1 MKILAIVGLMLL
13 SACQLSAQAQTAPP
27 SKTSNELASK
37 EAGESSWTHRWGV
50 GFAAFPKYPG
60 SDRFWALPVPLLE
73 SRYRERFFI
82 STVHGLGVEGQV
94 LPGLRLGA
102 SLLPDL
108 YLRRSQDLPERFA
121 KLDEIKLAP
130 ALRISAELSHGPW
143 VMQWISST
151 RLGRLNSW
159 GKPAEQGSSLQMEA
173 GYGLVAAPGLA
184 LAAGVSAQWMDA
196 KLANTLLG
204 INAAQAQATGQSI
217 YTLGS
222 GVKNLGLFARAHYQ
236 WDADWQLQG
245 RLAVQQLRGDA
256 ANSPLVQRRL
266 QPELF
271 LSLSRGF

>member
-1 MKILAIVGLMLL
+1 MQIAAIICLLFWGLATQ
-13 SACQLSAQAQTAPP
+13 SALAEAPSTPPMQKAQV
-27 SKTSNELASK
+27 SK
-37 EAGESSWTHRWGV
+37 ESAPSPWVHRWGL

-60 SDRFWALPVPLLE
+60 SDRLWALPVPLLE

-108 YLRRSQDLPERFA
+108 YLRRSQDLPDRFA
-121 KLDEIKLAP
+121 KLDEIKLAA
-130 ALRISAELSHGPW
+130 ALRLSAELSQGPW
-143 VMQWISST
+143 VMQWVSST
-151 RLGRLNSW
+151 RLGRLNAW
-159 GKPAEQGSSLQMEA
+159 GKPAERGSSLQVEG

-196 KLANTLLG
+196 QLANTLLG
-204 INAAQAQATGQSI
+204 INAAQATATGQAS

-222 GVKNLGLFARAHYQ
+222 GIKNVGLFARAHYQ
-236 WDADWQLQG
+236 WDAEWQLQG

-256 ANSPLVQRRL
+256 ASSPLVQRRL
-266 QPELF
+266 QAELF